1 MNPQVQHA
9 AKPYTQKSA
18 LRTLGIALP
27 AGLITICLFM
37 RMEQMIAVDDFSPP
51 AQRVYELTPYLEPL
65 LPETEPRIE
74 LKIVRADPIAPP
86 PRPPALIKSLN
97 HPDLSDYGY
106 SGAAPADYGA
116 ASLEQIKPATVA
128 SMIDRVPTPLTPP
141 MPRYPNSAET
151 RGISGTCDV
160 HFNLTPRGDAYDV
173 RADCTDRVFKS
184 AAEKAVKRVKFAP
197 KIRDGVPITVT
208 GAVYPIEFRIEP

>member
-65 LPETEPRIE
+65 LPET
-74 LKIVRADPIAPP
+74 
-86 PRPPALIKSLN
+86 
-97 HPDLSDYGY
+97 
-106 SGAAPADYGA
+106 
-116 ASLEQIKPATVA
+116 
-128 SMIDRVPTPLTPP
+128 
-141 MPRYPNSAET
+141 
-151 RGISGTCDV
+151 
-160 HFNLTPRGDAYDV
+160 
-173 RADCTDRVFKS
+173 
-184 AAEKAVKRVKFAP
+184 
-197 KIRDGVPITVT
+197 
-208 GAVYPIEFRIEP
+208 